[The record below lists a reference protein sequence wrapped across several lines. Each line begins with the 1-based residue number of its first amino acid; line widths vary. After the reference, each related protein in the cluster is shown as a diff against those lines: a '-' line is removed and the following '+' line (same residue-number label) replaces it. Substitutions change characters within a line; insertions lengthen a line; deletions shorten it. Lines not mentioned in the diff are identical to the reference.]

1 VAPAHARTDS
11 PPDSPPDDDDVRRAR
26 RPALIAPADSRGPFP
41 APSSNDFFFDPV
53 PVFGH
58 VLRFKPAG
66 IDLSINRVVLL
77 EFLVAG
83 TLCALFAVAF
93 RRARVVPQGSQNIL
107 EALMD
112 FVRKDL
118 VDDVVGVKGRK
129 YTAYFMSL
137 FFFLL
142 FANLTEIVPG
152 IEFPVNSRTA
162 LPVALAVITLVLF
175 VREGIAAVGLGRYV
189 KDTLFPPGVPLAI
202 YVILTPI
209 EFISTFLIRPFTL
222 FIRLSANMIAGHLL
236 LGIMYVATAYLLCG
250 FTAIFAAG
258 SFLGAIV
265 FTGFELFVASLQAY
279 IFVLLTGVYLAGAME
294 PQH

>member
-1 VAPAHARTDS
+1 MPTD
-11 PPDSPPDDDDVRRAR
+11 D
-26 RPALIAPADSRGPFP
+26 RGGFP
-41 APSSNDFFFDPV
+41 APTSEDFFFDPV
-53 PVFGH
+53 EVFGH
-58 VLRFKPAG
+58 PLRFKPAG

-77 EFLVAG
+77 EFLVSA

-93 RRARVVPQGSQNIL
+93 RRARVVPRGSQNIL

-118 VDDVVGVKGRK
+118 IDDVMGVKGRK
-129 YTAYFMSL
+129 YTAYFMAM
-137 FFFLL
+137 FFYIW

-162 LPVALAVITLVLF
+162 LPLALAVFAVVLF
-175 VREGIAAVGLGRYV
+175 VREGIKAVGAGHYF
-189 KDTLFPPGVPLAI
+189 KEALFPPGVPVAI
-202 YVILTPI
+202 YVLLTPI

-236 LGIMYVATAYLLCG
+236 LGIMYVATDYLLFGFHYGKG

-258 SFLGAIV
+258 SFLGAIL

-279 IFVLLTGVYLAGAME
+279 IFVLLCGVYISGAME